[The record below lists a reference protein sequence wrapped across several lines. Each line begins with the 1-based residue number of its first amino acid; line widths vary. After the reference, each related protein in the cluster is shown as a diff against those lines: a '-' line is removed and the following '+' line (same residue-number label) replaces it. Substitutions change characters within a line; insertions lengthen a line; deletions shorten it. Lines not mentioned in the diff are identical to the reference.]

1 MGQGSFSLWRG
12 LVGLVLKSCTV
23 TIAPQGCFWGT
34 GSTVQHSAAAL
45 VHICDHRCRARG
57 WLQVYWQNSKGQI
70 RGMWFYDLG
79 ELYQISH
86 SMQQ

>member
-1 MGQGSFSLWRG
+1 M
-12 LVGLVLKSCTV
+12 
-23 TIAPQGCFWGT
+23 
-34 GSTVQHSAAAL
+34 QHSAAAL